1 MASATIETG
10 MVSQCEG
17 REEQCNVRS
26 IMPGMSTA
34 MNTLPVVSAAVAPA
48 AAVGSVCDGD
58 ASIANILVGMPSES
72 MTFRSCRGEMRT

>member
-10 MVSQCEG
+10 MVSQCEE

-26 IMPGMSTA
+26 MMPGMSTA
-34 MNTLPVVSAAVAPA
+34 MSTLSVASAAVAPA

-58 ASIANILVGMPSES
+58 ASIANIIVGMSLES
-72 MTFRSCRGEMRT
+72 IAFRSCRGEMRT